1 MSWQE
6 LGWNGESE
14 QWEASNN
21 IEIVFDLLSDTRFKD
36 ARKFRFAAKSIKCE
50 VPKWS
55 ELFEI
60 AQINFNHCC
69 K

>member
-1 MSWQE
+1 MMSQQE
-6 LGWNGESE
+6 QAGESE

-21 IEIVFDLLSDTRFKD
+21 IEMLFNLLNDTRFKD
-36 ARKFRFAAKSIKCE
+36 ALKLCFAVKSIKCE

-55 ELFEI
+55 ELIEI
-60 AQINFNHCC
+60 ARINFHDCC

>member
-1 MSWQE
+1 MSQQE
-6 LGWNGESE
+6 QAGENE

-21 IEIVFDLLSDTRFKD
+21 IEIVFNLLSDTRFED
-36 ARKFRFAAKSIKCE
+36 ALKFRFAAQSIKCE

-60 AQINFNHCC
+60 AQINFHHCC
-69 K
+69 E